1 MKQTIALILA
11 LILCISCA
19 ICISADTAVDMDSAA
34 AENELAVMQTLADAH
49 LSQIRTSSDAT
60 LSAMGLS
67 RQSVSNGYFGT
78 PFQVQ
83 TVTLTGEMPE
93 SNIYSCPLIYRGQ
106 IVAVLRITND
116 CDENEYFYTFGKGL
130 ADALNTL
137 ATSNELN
144 AENGLA
150 IGVMENITFATDGT
164 DFEIIHELPAYG
176 FDAVSSTDI
185 QDVCSSVYASAEYKF
200 FLQ

>member
-1 MKQTIALILA
+1 MKQTIALILV

-19 ICISADTAVDMDSAA
+19 ICISADTAIDMDSAA
-34 AENELAVMQTLADAH
+34 AENELEVICSLAETH

-67 RQSVSNGYFGT
+67 RESVSNGYFGT
-78 PFQVQ
+78 PFQTQ

-116 CDENEYFYTFGKGL
+116 CDKNEYFYTFGKGL

-137 ATSNELN
+137 AVSTELN

-164 DFEIIHELPAYG
+164 NYEILYELPAYG
-176 FDAVSSTDI
+176 FDSVSGTDI
-185 QDVCSSVYASAEYKF
+185 QNVCSGVYASAEYKF
-200 FLQ
+200 SPQ

>member
-1 MKQTIALILA
+1 MKQTIALILV

-19 ICISADTAVDMDSAA
+19 IGISADTAIDMDSAA
-34 AENELAVMQTLADAH
+34 AENQLEVIRSLAEAH

-67 RQSVSNGYFGT
+67 RESVSNGYFGT
-78 PFQVQ
+78 PFQTQ
-83 TVTLTGEMPE
+83 TVTLTGEMPA
-93 SNIYSCPLIYRGQ
+93 SNIYSCPLIYQGR
-106 IVAVLRITND
+106 IVAILRIAD
-116 CDENEYFYTFGKGL
+116 DRDENQYFYTFGKGL

-137 ATSNELN
+137 ALSTELN

-164 DFEIIHELPAYG
+164 DYEILYELSAYG
-176 FDAVSSTDI
+176 FDSVSSTDI
-185 QDVCSSVYASAEYKF
+185 QDVCSRVYTSAEYKF
-200 FLQ
+200 TAQ